1 MNFECALPQKRAQKY
16 RDDHVALIASV
27 AKLRLILASSYF
39 DSAQAAAD
47 DVADLL
53 LQAGIDPKGKGEAIV
68 DLQKLQ
74 PVLAVML
81 AHFLVLAIPW
91 ETRRGRFATSA
102 DYLAYLHQLMDQ
114 SDAIN
119 GECEAGIGLLTV
131 SRAWGHR
138 MAQHLRYLVRRYHWD
153 Q

>member
-1 MNFECALPQKRAQKY
+1 MDE
-16 RDDHVALIASV
+16 
-27 AKLRLILASSYF
+27 
-39 DSAQAAAD
+39 
-47 DVADLL
+47 VADLL
-53 LQAGIDPKGKGEAIV
+53 LQAGVDPKGKGEATV

-114 SDAIN
+114 SEAIN
-119 GECEAGIGLLTV
+119 GESEAGSGLLTV
-131 SRAWGHR
+131 SC
-138 MAQHLRYLVRRYHWD
+138 V
-153 Q
+153 